1 MAQREKIGP
10 VALTGG
16 IACGKSLVASL
27 LRERGFETLDADD
40 VVHELLPEEERRRL
54 VAEGV
59 FRDEARRKALEARL
73 WPRVLERFTAW
84 HAEAPSAKRI
94 AVIPLLFEAH
104 WDEKY
109 GIICAVI
116 CKEST
121 QLERMTQN
129 RSYSS
134 EEARGRLAAQMPA
147 SLKAAKSHYVIHNDG
162 TREQLASEVD
172 GFVRWLDKQNQE
184 GI

>member
-1 MAQREKIGP
+1 MAQCGKIGS

-27 LRERGFETLDADD
+27 LRARGIETLDADD
-40 VVHELLPEEERRRL
+40 VVHEILPEEERRRL

-59 FRDEARRKALEARL
+59 FRDETRRKALEARL
-73 WPRVLERFTAW
+73 WPLVLERFVAW
-84 HAEAPSAKRI
+84 HAQETPALRI
-94 AVIPLLFEAH
+94 AIIPLLFEAR

-109 GIICAVI
+109 DIICTVI
-116 CKEST
+116 CEEAT
-121 QLERMTQN
+121 QLKRMIED
-129 RSYSS
+129 RGYSS
-134 EEARGRLAAQMPA
+134 EEAHGRLAAQMPV

-172 GFVRWLDKQNQE
+172 GFVRWLKEQNQE